1 MSEARVC
8 VGCGAFMYDE
18 DHHCD
23 PKREKAIEDARRS
36 HGELGIERKQTFSER
51 LADGFRWCEQ

>member
-1 MSEARVC
+1 
-8 VGCGAFMYDE
+8 MYDE